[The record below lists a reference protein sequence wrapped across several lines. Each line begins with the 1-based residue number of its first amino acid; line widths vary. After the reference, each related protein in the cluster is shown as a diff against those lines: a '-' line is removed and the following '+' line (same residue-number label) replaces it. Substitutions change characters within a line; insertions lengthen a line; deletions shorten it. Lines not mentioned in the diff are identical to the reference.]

1 MTYNLANCC
10 IYKIGIR
17 KFLITDT
24 ILMIIITK
32 HEIIVFRIILM
43 PNPSSPIYDKAL
55 KTHAVE

>member
-1 MTYNLANCC
+1 MIYNLVYFC
-10 IYKIGIR
+10 IYEIGIR

-43 PNPSSPIYDKAL
+43 PNPSSPIYDNAP